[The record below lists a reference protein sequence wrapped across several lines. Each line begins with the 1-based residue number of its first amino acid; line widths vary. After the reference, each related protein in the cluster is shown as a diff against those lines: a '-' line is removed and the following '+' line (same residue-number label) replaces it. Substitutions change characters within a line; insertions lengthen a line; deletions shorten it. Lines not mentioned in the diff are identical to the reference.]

1 MLQILFAEYRLL
13 YWYAP
18 INAKRLVLDI
28 DAAIGLGMI
37 ELIALVLE
45 DGSFGEN
52 GKAMGKATRMKNCN
66 PIRDEELGIR
76 DSFSHCSAI
85 FTPSSSRPVNRQETC

>member
-18 INAKRLVLDI
+18 INSKTFILDI

-37 ELIALVLE
+37 KLVALVLE
-45 DGSFGEN
+45 YGSLGEH
-52 GKAMGKATRMKNCN
+52 GEAMGKATR
-66 PIRDEELGIR
+66 DEEL
-76 DSFSHCSAI
+76 
-85 FTPSSSRPVNRQETC
+85 ETDY